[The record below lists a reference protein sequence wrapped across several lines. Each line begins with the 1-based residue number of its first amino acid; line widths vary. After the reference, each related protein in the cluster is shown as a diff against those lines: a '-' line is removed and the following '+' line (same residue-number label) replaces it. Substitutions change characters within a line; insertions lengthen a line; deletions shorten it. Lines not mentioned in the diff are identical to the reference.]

1 MINALEMFV
10 YGFAL
15 GYFCNP
21 VWRIIKKIIHEAR
34 LAKKEW

>member
-1 MINALEMFV
+1 MIDAMEMFV

-15 GYFCNP
+15 GYLCNP
-21 VWRIIKKIIHEAR
+21 LRRLIKKIIHDAR

>member
-1 MINALEMFV
+1 MIDALEMFV

-15 GYFCNP
+15 GYFYNP